1 MSKQDTPN
9 PVLVLSAAEVR
20 QLLPMADCIGLI
32 ERTMRAVSRGQS
44 NLPLRIAAR
53 IADGNNLLAVMPGYL
68 AEPPSTGAKVIAVYP
83 EASRRG
89 SSSHTGVVVLFDPD
103 RGVPVAMLN
112 ATAITALRTAAASA
126 VATNALARE
135 DASELA
141 IIGTGEQASEHLSA
155 MLQVRKFRNV
165 CVWGRTPDNVRRFVA
180 EQRTHI
186 DTKIGVADSVRE
198 AVEGAHVVCAVTSSR
213 EPILQGAW
221 VGPGTH
227 VNLVGASTAQV
238 READDELVLRS
249 AFFVDYR
256 PSALAQAGELL
267 DVMKSEAARHIRG
280 EIGEVLNG
288 TVPGR
293 KDAGEVTVYKSLGIA
308 AQDLA
313 AAHFVY
319 TRAQQLGRG
328 TRVEL

>member
-9 PVLVLSAAEVR
+9 PVLVLSAADVR

-32 ERTMRAVSRGQS
+32 ERTMRTVSSGQA
-44 NLPLRIAAR
+44 NLPLRIGAR
-53 IADGNNLLAVMPGYL
+53 IADSNNLLAVMPGYL

-83 EASRRG
+83 EAAQRG

-112 ATAITALRTAAASA
+112 ATVVTALRTAAASA

-141 IIGTGEQASEHLSA
+141 IIGTGEQAAEHLSA
-155 MLQVRKFRNV
+155 MVQVRKFRNV
-165 CVWGRTPDNVRRFVA
+165 RVWGRTPDNVRKFV
-180 EQRTHI
+180 EREMKHI
-186 DTKIGVADSVRE
+186 DAKISAVDSVRA
-198 AVEGAHVVCAVTSSR
+198 AVEGAHVICTVTSAR
-213 EPILQGAW
+213 QPILQGAW
-221 VGPGTH
+221 VEPGTH
-227 VNLVGASTAQV
+227 VNLVGASSAQAG
-238 READDELVLRS
+238 EADDDLVTRS
-249 AFFVDYR
+249 ALFVDYR

-267 DVMKSEAARHIRG
+267 DAMGSAAAGHIRG

-293 KDAGEVTVYKSLGIA
+293 KFREEVTVYKSLGIA

-328 TRVEL
+328 VRVEL